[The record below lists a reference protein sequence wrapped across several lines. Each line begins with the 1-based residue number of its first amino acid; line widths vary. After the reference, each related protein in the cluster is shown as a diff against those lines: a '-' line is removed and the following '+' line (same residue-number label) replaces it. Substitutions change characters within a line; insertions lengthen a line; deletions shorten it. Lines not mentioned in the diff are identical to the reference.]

1 MKIPAKNVY
10 VVISGRVIGVFFRA
24 WTKTQADSLGLRGF
38 VKNVGDHVEAVFQG
52 DEKKINK
59 MLELLKIGPPA
70 ARVEKVEI
78 FSKKSEEVFRG
89 FEIRR

>member
-1 MKIPAKNVY
+1 MKTLIKSVL
-10 VVISGRVIGVFFRA
+10 VIVSGRVIGVFFRA

-38 VKNVGDHVEAVFQG
+38 IKNAGDHVEAVFQG

-59 MLELLKIGPPA
+59 MLELLKVGPPPPA
-70 ARVEKVEI
+70 L
-78 FSKKSEEVFRG
+78 KKSRFLTKKVKEVFRG

>member
-1 MKIPAKNVY
+1 MKTLIKSVL
-10 VVISGRVIGVFFRA
+10 VIVSGRVIGVFFRA

-59 MLELLKIGPPA
+59 MLELLKVGPPA
-70 ARVEKVEI
+70 ARVEKVEV
-78 FSKKSEEVFRG
+78 FNKKSEEVFRG